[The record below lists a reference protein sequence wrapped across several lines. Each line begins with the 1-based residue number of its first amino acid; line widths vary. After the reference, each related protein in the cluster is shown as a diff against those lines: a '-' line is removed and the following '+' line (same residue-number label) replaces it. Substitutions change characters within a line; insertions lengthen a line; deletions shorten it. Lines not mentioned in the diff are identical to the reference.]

1 MDTSGIMVFA
11 RTLEAKADLDRQFA
25 SGEVQKHTEQD
36 LKQAGFHS
44 DTSQKVPLHC
54 LLRQTITTDRGRLLT
69 GLTGN
74 RLSPNTKCA
83 QFFLTRK
90 WILSSGHIPE
100 GHISSAYM
108 QHIRTVWGSR
118 SKVTDSTGAVLA
130 DGFSSC
136 RDIEIQTSI
145 HMEDHLL

>member
-1 MDTSGIMVFA
+1 MVFA

-44 DTSQKVPLHC
+44 DTSQKVPLLC
-54 LLRQTITTDRGRLLT
+54 LLRQTITTDRDRLLI
-69 GLTGN
+69 GLMGN

-108 QHIRTVWGSR
+108 RHIRTVWGSR

-130 DGFSSC
+130 DGFFFMQRHCNS
-136 RDIEIQTSI
+136 DIHPHGRPSALKTRSK
-145 HMEDHLL
+145 